1 MRVASGG
8 QEGVA
13 IRQAWSQSIVEYRSG
28 LGVSVCFLV
37 ELKILLPT
45 NCFSPFSFVA
55 LPLVLILLLD
65 YIIVRVLLLEYIII
79 SVHYD

>member
-65 YIIVRVLLLEYIII
+65 WDNVLKLYFRL
-79 SVHYD
+79 